1 MVPAVDLDV
10 YIYVN
15 QQAPT
20 RVPKSLTGEDTD
32 ISVQSLSIWGI
43 VNNENPYAVGGAL
56 TFTSAADAGAVFNQ
70 LKNSTDFY
78 TELSDSIIYFVQGSG
93 SSAESLKNAIANND
107 FKRYD
112 DQKALAEAAKL
123 PSGGTTKVGLI
134 GIVKPNQAAV
144 DLAKKYL
151 GKDNADTLESL
162 YSSAKPEII
171 ALGVFSSQPID
182 LADTAQRI
190 SDNTIGDR
198 DLGVVASMASAYP
211 GILFSPIASQFIKKQ
226 GLTEVKVGDLTAY
239 QYSVDIGNGKSIP
252 IYLNISGNHIF
263 ATASGKDAYAQTL
276 LTGINR

>member
-1 MVPAVDLDV
+1 MKFWKFSKFLAILTLAIITLSISVGSVGCTGVVPGTSATQLEATMVPAVDLDV

-15 QQAPT
+15 QQVPT
-20 RVPKSLTGEDTD
+20 NIPKTLTGADAD
-32 ISVQSLSIWGI
+32 ITVQSLSIWGI
-43 VNNENPYAVGGAL
+43 INDATQYAVGGAL
-56 TFTSAADAGAVFNQ
+56 TFTNAADAGVVSAQ

-78 TELSDSIIYFVQGSG
+78 TKLSDSTIYFVQGSG

-123 PSGGTTKVGLI
+123 PSGGTTKPGLI

-151 GKDNADTLESL
+151 NQNTASTLESL

-182 LADTAQRI
+182 LADTVQRI
-190 SDNTIGDR
+190 SDNTVWDR
-198 DLGVVASMASAYP
+198 DLGIVVSIASAYP
-211 GILFSPIASQFIKKQ
+211 GIIFSPIASQYIKSQ
-226 GLTEVKVGDLTAY
+226 GLT
-239 QYSVDIGNGKSIP
+239 
-252 IYLNISGNHIF
+252 
-263 ATASGKDAYAQTL
+263 
-276 LTGINR
+276 